1 MVVDAVNAR
10 HAKIAR
16 LFLLRVNQEKILD
29 VDVDVEEGV
38 ELVPVRATENRVVA
52 NANAAAVQ
60 LVLVNNVEVARY
72 DTL

>member
-1 MVVDAVNAR
+1 MVDAVNAR

-16 LFLLRVNQEKILD
+16 LFLLRVNQEKIL
-29 VDVDVEEGV
+29 DVDVEEGV

>member
-1 MVVDAVNAR
+1 MVDAVNAR

-16 LFLLRVNQEKILD
+16 LLCVNQEKILD
-29 VDVDVEEGV
+29 VEKGV

-52 NANAAAVQ
+52 AANAAAVQ
-60 LVLVNNVEVARY
+60 RVLVDNVEVARY